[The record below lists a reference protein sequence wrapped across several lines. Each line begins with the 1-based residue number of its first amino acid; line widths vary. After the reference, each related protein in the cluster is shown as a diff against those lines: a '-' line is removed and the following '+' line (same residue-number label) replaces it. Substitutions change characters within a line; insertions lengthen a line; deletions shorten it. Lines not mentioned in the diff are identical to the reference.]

1 MSFLHVIAPYSG
13 SSSRAMIG
21 LMKLVTQRLP
31 KEHSLLVLGDADEA
45 AVFRR
50 QGLTVLGSV
59 QGTANNSRTLGTR
72 LRRAVEAVSSKKD
85 YLIAWGWTSA
95 VAASGIDCL
104 HKTIGYVDAIDT
116 ASTPTIE
123 LDCVIPTTWR
133 CGERIQKN
141 TSSSPEVTEPLVGI
155 DAKTLVVESSSVFY
169 GLDISPHAPMVAIV
183 NERGKWQEIVDHVV
197 QMNALGVRLMIVVP
211 ANYFYYSEL
220 HFALE
225 EHGVSDS
232 LRQVSGR
239 LRLIDV
245 VHTATYI
252 WAPTTTPNVNLG
264 GVLDLLSASSSGVPV
279 AAAATHAIT
288 GVPIIGNRIAW
299 VSSISDLTAWVLA
312 LLDNLSNTEDQV
324 LEIAA
329 RVRAIASPAKFVEGL
344 QLRFQ

>member
-1 MSFLHVIAPYSG
+1 MSFLHIIAPHSG
-13 SSSRAMIG
+13 PSSRAMIG

-31 KEHSLLVLGDADEA
+31 KEHNLLVLGDADEA
-45 AVFRR
+45 AIFRS

-59 QGTANNSRTLGTR
+59 QGTLNNSRTLGTR
-72 LRRAVEAVSSKKD
+72 LRRAVKAVSSKKD
-85 YLIAWGWTSA
+85 YLIAWGWASTA
-95 VAASGIDCL
+95 AASGIDCL

-123 LDCVIPTTWR
+123 FDCVIPTTWA
-133 CGERIQKN
+133 CGERIRKN
-141 TSSSPEVTEPLVGI
+141 TPSSPAVTEPLVGI
-155 DAKTLVVESSSVFY
+155 DAITLVVEPSSVFY
-169 GLDISPHAPMVAIV
+169 GLNISPHAPMVAIV
-183 NERGKWQEIVDHVV
+183 NETAKWKEIVEHVV
-197 QMNALGVRLMIVVP
+197 QMKALGVILTVVVP
-211 ANYFYYSEL
+211 ADYFYYSEL

-232 LRQVSGR
+232 LRQVSGA

-245 VHTATYI
+245 VHAATYI
-252 WAPTTTPNVNLG
+252 WAPASTPNRHIG

-279 AAAATHAIT
+279 AAASTHAIT

-299 VSSISDLTAWVLA
+299 VSSIADLSAWVLA
-312 LLDNLSNTEDQV
+312 LLENLSNTEDQG

-329 RVRAIASPAKFVEGL
+329 RVRSIASPAKFVEGL